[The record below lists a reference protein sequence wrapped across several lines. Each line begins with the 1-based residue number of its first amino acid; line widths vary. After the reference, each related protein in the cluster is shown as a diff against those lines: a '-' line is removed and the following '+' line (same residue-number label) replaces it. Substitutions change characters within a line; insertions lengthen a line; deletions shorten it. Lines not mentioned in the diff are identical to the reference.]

1 MEMGMKNF
9 RKIKFT
15 PPPPP
20 YNQELESKQTDKHIL
35 KKKTNQPGGRNSTS
49 QVAEIAKKIKKT
61 KLWNTKNQLRK

>member
-1 MEMGMKNF
+1 MAMGMQNF

-35 KKKTNQPGGRNSTS
+35 KKKTNQPGSRNSTS
-49 QVAEIAKKIKKT
+49 QVAEIAKKIKET
-61 KLWNTKNQLRK
+61 KLWNTKTQLRK